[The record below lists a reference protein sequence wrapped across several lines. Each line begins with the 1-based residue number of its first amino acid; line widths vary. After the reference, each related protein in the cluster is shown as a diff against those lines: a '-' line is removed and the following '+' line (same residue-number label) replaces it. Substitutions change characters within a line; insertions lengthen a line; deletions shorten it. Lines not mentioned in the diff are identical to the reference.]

1 MPEIHILV
9 SLLEQF
15 QGRCSR
21 PSHSCWD
28 LSSSLCTFAVIAV
41 KRTAASAME
50 LQIGSI
56 WRSLSLKG
64 SRLCGGLGSLPATA
78 RPFSEFHPT
87 LLLIFFF
94 FWERNLLEQGNT
106 NGWPPQLSSLISQHF
121 VGDAASLT
129 SVHPGLPGSSEM
141 FAHYLI
147 AELFKRVALWKRTSV
162 SERERDISTRKW

>member
-1 MPEIHILV
+1 MPEIHILG

-28 LSSSLCTFAVIAV
+28 SFSSLCTFAVIAV
-41 KRTAASAME
+41 KRTAASGME

-64 SRLCGGLGSLPATA
+64 SRFCGGLGSVPATA

-94 FWERNLLEQGNT
+94 W
-106 NGWPPQLSSLISQHF
+106 
-121 VGDAASLT
+121 
-129 SVHPGLPGSSEM
+129 
-141 FAHYLI
+141 
-147 AELFKRVALWKRTSV
+147 
-162 SERERDISTRKW
+162 EREREKPGRTRKHEWVTSTTLLTYFPTVWRWCCFINQRASRAAGLVWDVCSLPHRWII

>member
-1 MPEIHILV
+1 MPELHILV

-15 QGRCSR
+15 QGPCPRL
-21 PSHSCWD
+21 SHSCWD

-41 KRTAASAME
+41 KRTAASGME

-94 FWERNLLEQGNT
+94 FLREKLVRIRTRTGDLHNSPHLFPNSFRGCRARLRCLLIT
-106 NGWPPQLSSLISQHF
+106 SSLNYLKESRFERGRPSREERGRHQH
-121 VGDAASLT
+121 
-129 SVHPGLPGSSEM
+129 SEVM
-141 FAHYLI
+141 N
-147 AELFKRVALWKRTSV
+147 V
-162 SERERDISTRKW
+162 SWDCFCF

>member
-94 FWERNLLEQGNT
+94 F
-106 NGWPPQLSSLISQHF
+106 
-121 VGDAASLT
+121 
-129 SVHPGLPGSSEM
+129 
-141 FAHYLI
+141 
-147 AELFKRVALWKRTSV
+147 
-162 SERERDISTRKW
+162 REKPVRTRKHERVTSTTLLTYFPTLCWWCCFINQRASRAAGLVWDVCSLPHRWII